1 MHNEFNVFMFVL
13 PGYKI
18 RHDVLLMGKI
28 TACFHAVNA
37 EMVSMV

>member
-1 MHNEFNVFMFVL
+1 MRKVFMFVL

-18 RHDVLLMGKI
+18 RHILLMWKI
-28 TACFHAVNA
+28 TACFHAVNT